1 MNILCITIFLGILVS
16 LTSIKIADRVIYSKI
31 NYKRENIPELLN
43 RVITDNFN
51 EFMVLNPRY
60 LEEVYI
66 NNEQQREI
74 VEEVVS
80 LILSRISK
88 PLWYKLSLYYNEK
101 ALVDIITKNVYTAIV
116 NFAVEKNKTSTP

>member
-16 LTSIKIADRVIYSKI
+16 LTSIKITDRIIYSKI

-43 RVITDNFN
+43 RIITDNFN
-51 EFMVLNPRY
+51 EYMVLNPKY
-60 LEEVYI
+60 LEELYI

-88 PLWYKLSLYYNEK
+88 SLWYKLSLYYNEK

-116 NFAVEKNKTSTP
+116 NFAVEKNKPSTP